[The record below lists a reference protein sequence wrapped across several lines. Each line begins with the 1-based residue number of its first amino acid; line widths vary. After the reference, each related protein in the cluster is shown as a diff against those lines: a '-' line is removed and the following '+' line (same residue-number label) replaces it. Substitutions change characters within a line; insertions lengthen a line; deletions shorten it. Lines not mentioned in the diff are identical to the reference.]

1 MPCRRAYWILCAFF
15 LPLASSSAQE
25 VLTPAQAATKAGQSV
40 TMHMNVQATGV
51 SGGVFTD
58 LLSEASYQ
66 HPDTFVVRL
75 APGLK
80 EKFKQ
85 KKIPDPGKYFFGQF
99 IRVTGTV
106 KILNYTNI
114 GKRPAI
120 DVTDISQI
128 EIVEAEALHPPGTEI
143 LELYQSGKLFQRSAY
158 KEVRAA
164 FARRFQANHQAD
176 LKKAYGDDLDAIN
189 AWFAKNPDIQQNF
202 YTALMERYDDIPRA
216 LALFK
221 EIWKRYPDTMPKWS
235 QLAIATAVTWDQ
247 ERGVYD
253 YQPHQKR
260 VQSVLPGGM
269 LGALENYRYV
279 VDNEK
284 RMPQPVSLYP
294 WEFLVF
300 VVNHRT
306 PMPERNWAFTF
317 FQVAKVKSKSWHKE
331 VPYDFEIVK
340 RELDKDPAAQNP
352 KLAGK
357 EYTLANIKANGG
369 VCAHQADFACRTAQS
384 LGIPAVYCA
393 GSSAYRDNH
402 AWWMFINVSSATKD
416 EIKFVLQS
424 DGRFDGKDNFYTGQ
438 VLDPQSGRIM
448 LDRDMERRLWLA
460 GTDRLGKR
468 LSSLIMRVY
477 PSIAQASKFDTK
489 EKVAYLEKC
498 LKVSKYNEDAW
509 LNFARLAKNGE
520 LNDDNKKIALTQL
533 ASLSHTFAAYPDFI
547 WRIFDDMIEV
557 ATPAEKIRQY
567 EAVLVQFEKAK
578 RADLAC
584 DARLK
589 LTELLVE
596 ESKHATALTGLSN
609 SVKTFPTEGRY
620 VPKMLKKMEEMA
632 ANVKDGPTK
641 VATVYVELIPKMI
654 IYYGNDTNIY
664 YRKMSQQAKA
674 FFEQNNLVQA
684 TKRLEAGVAV
694 AKAKL
699 KTKKA

>member
-1 MPCRRAYWILCAFF
+1 MPRCRACIIFCALL
-15 LPLASSSAQE
+15 LPFASVSAQD
-25 VLTPAQAATKAGQSV
+25 VLTPAQAATKAGETV
-40 TMHMNVQATGV
+40 TLHMHVRAVGT
-51 SGGVFTD
+51 SGGTFTD
-58 LLSEASYQ
+58 LLSEMNHQ
-66 HPDTFVVRL
+66 HPDAFIVRL
-75 APGLK
+75 TPDLK

-85 KKIPDPGKYFFGQF
+85 MKIPDPGKHFLQKF

-106 KILNYTNI
+106 KILNYANI

-120 DVTDISQI
+120 DVSEISQI
-128 EIVEAEALHPPGTEI
+128 EIVEADALHPPGAEV

-158 KEVRAA
+158 KEARGA
-164 FARRFQANHQAD
+164 FSRRFEANHQAD
-176 LKKAYGDDLDAIN
+176 LKKAYGDDYDAIN
-189 AWFAKNPDIQQNF
+189 AWFAKNPDVQENF
-202 YTALMERYDDIPRA
+202 YTALVERYDDIPKA

-221 EIWKRYPDTMPKWS
+221 EIWKRHPDTMPKWS

-253 YQPHQKR
+253 YKPHQNR
-260 VQSVLPGGM
+260 VQSVLPDGM

-294 WEFLVF
+294 WEFLIF

-306 PMPERNWAFTF
+306 PMPERNWAFNF

-340 RELDKDPAAQNP
+340 REIDKDPAAEKP

-357 EYTLANIKANGG
+357 EYSLANIKTYGG

-477 PSIAQASKFDTK
+477 PSIAIANKFDTK

-509 LNFARLAKNGE
+509 LNFAQLAKRGD
-520 LNDDNKKIALTQL
+520 LNDDNKKIALAQL
-533 ASLSHTFAAYPDFI
+533 ASLNQTFAVYPDFI

-557 ATPAEKIRQY
+557 ATPTEKIKQY
-567 EAVLVQFEKAK
+567 ENVLAQFEKAK

-589 LTELLVE
+589 LTEILVE
-596 ESKHATALTGLSN
+596 QSKNTPALAGLAN
-609 SVKTFPTEGRY
+609 SVRKFPTEGRY
-620 VPKMLKKMEEMA
+620 VPKMLKKMEEVA
-632 ANVKDGPTK
+632 PSVKEGPTQ
-641 VATVYVELIPKMI
+641 VAQVYVELIPKMI

-664 YRKMSQQAKA
+664 YKKMNEQAKA
-674 FFEQNNLVQA
+674 FFEQNNLTQA
-684 TKRLEAGVAV
+684 TKTLEARVNV
-694 AKAKL
+694 AKAGL
-699 KTKKA
+699 KSKKT